1 MYKCTNSVQPRKQG
15 AIMKKVLTVF
25 IAVILVALT
34 AFWCV
39 ACDEKNGDASEG
51 KLNIVFLG
59 DSIAEALI
67 GASPVS
73 ERDNYGYYALVGR
86 TNGYNYYNHSMSGH
100 LTSGNMANKAGE
112 GLLEVISRETEK
124 ATLIRTH
131 IAEADV
137 IHISV
142 LGNNILQYSLG
153 SLMLEMADRLANIAP
168 GSPESWYQSCFD
180 REEDEQ
186 TKIAL
191 KEYYADDKSLFDY
204 LHDGGTL
211 DNVRPSIWSGDGET
225 ISFGDRFDGKNPYTI
240 DPKFNFPPTYQNIV
254 DIVAKLRELNPD
266 AKIIFQKVYN
276 PVYEGTTLITKWEYQ
291 ALAEKGYDTIAKVR
305 ELAGYLLGYLNGML
319 DEYNEKNPD
328 NTVYTLDIY
337 KAFDDVTKSDVKDGV
352 VDLSANSLG
361 RSLIYQDFTHP
372 SNFGHAVIAEQTQK
386 MLEEMGIASADA
398 LEKYKEIKCDQLD
411 RIYSGVEGFDI
422 QAAKAAV
429 NSATTYSA
437 TTRAYFDKTDGYT
450 PVNY

>member
-1 MYKCTNSVQPRKQG
+1 
-15 AIMKKVLTVF
+15 MKKVLTIF
-25 IAVILVALT
+25 IVVALVALT
-34 AFWCV
+34 AVSFA
-39 ACDEKNGDASEG
+39 ACNEKPADSNPADG

-59 DSIAEALI
+59 DSISEALI

-73 ERDNYGYYALVGR
+73 ERDNYGYYAIVGR

-100 LTSGNMANKAGE
+100 LTSGNMADKSGE
-112 GLLEVISRETEK
+112 GLLEVISRPTEK

-131 IAEADV
+131 IVQADV

-153 SLMLEMADRLANIAP
+153 SLMLEMADKLAGIEA

-180 REEDEQ
+180 READEE
-186 TKIAL
+186 TREEL

-211 DNVRPSIWSGDGET
+211 ENVRPSIWSGDGET
-225 ISFGDRFDGKNPYTI
+225 ISFGDRFDGENPYTV

-254 DIVAKLRELNPD
+254 DIVAKLRELNPT

-305 ELAGYLLGYLNGML
+305 ELAGHLLGYLNGML
-319 DEYNEKNPD
+319 DEYNENHPD
-328 NTVYTLDIY
+328 STVYTLDIC
-337 KAFDDVTKSDVKDGV
+337 KAFDDITKSDVKDGV
-352 VDLSANSLG
+352 VDLSATSLG

-372 SNFGHAVIAEQTQK
+372 SNFGHAVIAEETQK
-386 MLEEMGIASADA
+386 LLEQFGIASSDA
-398 LEKYKEIKCDQLD
+398 LAKYKAIKCDQLD
-411 RIYSGVEGFDI
+411 RIYSGVQGFDL
-422 QAAKAAV
+422 QAAKDAV
-429 NSATTYSA
+429 NGADTYYA
-437 TTRAYFDKTDGYT
+437 TTRAYFDKTDGYV

>member
-1 MYKCTNSVQPRKQG
+1 M
-15 AIMKKVLTVF
+15 
-25 IAVILVALT
+25 
-34 AFWCV
+34 
-39 ACDEKNGDASEG
+39 
-51 KLNIVFLG
+51 
-59 DSIAEALI
+59 
-67 GASPVS
+67 
-73 ERDNYGYYALVGR
+73 
-86 TNGYNYYNHSMSGH
+86 
-100 LTSGNMANKAGE
+100 
-112 GLLEVISRETEK
+112 
-124 ATLIRTH
+124 
-131 IAEADV
+131 
-137 IHISV
+137 
-142 LGNNILQYSLG
+142 
-153 SLMLEMADRLANIAP
+153 
-168 GSPESWYQSCFD
+168 
-180 REEDEQ
+180 
-186 TKIAL
+186 
-191 KEYYADDKSLFDY
+191 
-204 LHDGGTL
+204 
-211 DNVRPSIWSGDGET
+211 RPSIWSGDGET

-276 PVYEGTTLITKWEYQ
+276 PVYEGTTLITKWEYR

-305 ELAGYLLGYLNGML
+305 ELAGHLLGYLNGML

-429 NSATTYSA
+429 NSATTYYA

>member
-131 IAEADV
+131 IAEAGV

-168 GSPESWYQSCFD
+168 AVPKAGINPVSTEKKTSKQESPSKSTMRTTNLCLIICMTAVRLTTCVLPFGRATAKQSASA
-180 REEDEQ
+180 
-186 TKIAL
+186 TV
-191 KEYYADDKSLFDY
+191 S
-204 LHDGGTL
+204 T
-211 DNVRPSIWSGDGET
+211 
-225 ISFGDRFDGKNPYTI
+225 
-240 DPKFNFPPTYQNIV
+240 
-254 DIVAKLRELNPD
+254 
-266 AKIIFQKVYN
+266 AKI
-276 PVYEGTTLITKWEYQ
+276 P
-291 ALAEKGYDTIAKVR
+291 
-305 ELAGYLLGYLNGML
+305 
-319 DEYNEKNPD
+319 
-328 NTVYTLDIY
+328 
-337 KAFDDVTKSDVKDGV
+337 
-352 VDLSANSLG
+352 
-361 RSLIYQDFTHP
+361 
-372 SNFGHAVIAEQTQK
+372 
-386 MLEEMGIASADA
+386 
-398 LEKYKEIKCDQLD
+398 
-411 RIYSGVEGFDI
+411 
-422 QAAKAAV
+422 
-429 NSATTYSA
+429 
-437 TTRAYFDKTDGYT
+437 TR
-450 PVNY
+450 

>member
-1 MYKCTNSVQPRKQG
+1 
-15 AIMKKVLTVF
+15 MKKVLTIF
-25 IAVILVALT
+25 IVVALVALT
-34 AFWCV
+34 AVSFA
-39 ACDEKNGDASEG
+39 ACNEKPVDSNPADG

-73 ERDNYGYYALVGR
+73 ERDNYGYYAIVGR

-100 LTSGNMANKAGE
+100 LTSGNMADKSGE
-112 GLLEVISRETEK
+112 GLLEVISRPTEK

-131 IAEADV
+131 IAQADV

-153 SLMLEMADRLANIAP
+153 SLMLEMADKLAGIEA

-180 REEDEQ
+180 SETDEETREE
-186 TKIAL
+186 L
-191 KEYYADDKSLFDY
+191 KAYYADDKSLFDY

-225 ISFGDRFDGKNPYTI
+225 ISFGDRFDGENPYTV

-254 DIVAKLRELNPD
+254 DIVAKLRELNPT

-305 ELAGYLLGYLNGML
+305 ELAGHLLGYLNGML
-319 DEYNEKNPD
+319 DEYNENHPD
-328 NTVYTLDIY
+328 STVYTLDIC
-337 KAFDDVTKSDVKDGV
+337 KAFDDITKSDVKDGV
-352 VDLSANSLG
+352 VDLSATSLG

-372 SNFGHAVIAEQTQK
+372 SNFGHAVIAEETQK
-386 MLEEMGIASADA
+386 LLEQFGIASSDA
-398 LEKYKEIKCDQLD
+398 LAKYKAIKCDQLD
-411 RIYSGVEGFDI
+411 RIYSGVQDFDL
-422 QAAKAAV
+422 QAAKDAV
-429 NSATTYSA
+429 NGADTYYA
-437 TTRAYFDKTDGYT
+437 TTRAYFDKTDGYV

>member
-1 MYKCTNSVQPRKQG
+1 
-15 AIMKKVLTVF
+15 MKKVLTIF
-25 IAVILVALT
+25 IVMALVALT
-34 AFWCV
+34 AVSFA
-39 ACDEKNGDASEG
+39 ACNEKPDDSNPADG

-73 ERDNYGYYALVGR
+73 ERDNYGYYAIVGR
-86 TNGYNYYNHSMSGH
+86 TNDYNYYNHSMSGH
-100 LTSGNMANKAGE
+100 LTSGNMADKSGE
-112 GLLEVISRETEK
+112 GLLEVISRPTEK

-131 IAEADV
+131 IVEADV

-153 SLMLEMADRLANIAP
+153 SLMLEMADKLAGIEA
-168 GSPESWYQSCFD
+168 GSHECWYQSCFD
-180 REEDEQ
+180 RETDEE
-186 TKIAL
+186 TREEL
-191 KEYYADDKSLFDY
+191 KKYYADNKSLFDY

-211 DNVRPSIWSGDGET
+211 ENVRPSIWSGDGET
-225 ISFGDRFDGKNPYTI
+225 ISFGDRFDGENPYTV

-254 DIVAKLRELNPD
+254 DIVAKLRELNPT

-305 ELAGYLLGYLNGML
+305 ELAGHLLDYLNGML
-319 DEYNEKNPD
+319 DEYNENHPD
-328 NTVYTLDIY
+328 STVYTLDIC
-337 KAFDDVTKSDVKDGV
+337 KAFDDITKTDVKDGV
-352 VDLSANSLG
+352 VDLSATSLG

-372 SNFGHAVIAEQTQK
+372 SNFGHAVIAEETQK
-386 MLEEMGIASADA
+386 LLEQLGIASSDA
-398 LEKYKEIKCDQLD
+398 LAKYKAIKCDQLD
-411 RIYSGVEGFDI
+411 RIYSGVQGFDL
-422 QAAKAAV
+422 QAAKDAV
-429 NSATTYSA
+429 NGADTYYA
-437 TTRAYFDKTDGYT
+437 TTRAYFDKTDGYV

>member
-1 MYKCTNSVQPRKQG
+1 
-15 AIMKKVLTVF
+15 MKKVLTIF
-25 IAVILVALT
+25 IVVALVALT
-34 AFWCV
+34 AVSFA
-39 ACDEKNGDASEG
+39 ACNEKPADSNPADG

-73 ERDNYGYYALVGR
+73 ERDNYGYYAIVGR

-100 LTSGNMANKAGE
+100 LTSGNMADKSGE
-112 GLLEVISRETEK
+112 GLLEVISRPTEK

-131 IAEADV
+131 IVQADV

-153 SLMLEMADRLANIAP
+153 SLMLEMADKLAGIEA

-180 REEDEQ
+180 READEE
-186 TKIAL
+186 TREEL

-211 DNVRPSIWSGDGET
+211 ENVRPSIWSGDGET
-225 ISFGDRFDGKNPYTI
+225 ISFGDRFDGENPYTV

-254 DIVAKLRELNPD
+254 DIVAKLRELNPT

-305 ELAGYLLGYLNGML
+305 ELAGHLLGYLNGML
-319 DEYNEKNPD
+319 DEYNENHPD
-328 NTVYTLDIY
+328 STVYTLDIC
-337 KAFDDVTKSDVKDGV
+337 KAFDDITKSDVKDGV
-352 VDLSANSLG
+352 VDLSATSLG

-372 SNFGHAVIAEQTQK
+372 SNFGHAVIAEETQK
-386 MLEEMGIASADA
+386 LLEQFGIASSDA
-398 LEKYKEIKCDQLD
+398 LAKYKAIKCDQLD
-411 RIYSGVEGFDI
+411 RIYSGVQGFDL
-422 QAAKAAV
+422 QAAKDAV
-429 NSATTYSA
+429 NGADTYYA
-437 TTRAYFDKTDGYT
+437 TTRAYFDKTDGYV